1 MLWKHKMLPTGR
13 HCRPQCKWCLVY
25 HKKRSSGGQMQDSFM
40 ATTKSQMTWYEGL
53 QIVTAD
59 CGPRLPTF
67 FLMHR
72 LVGLL
77 ASLSSNL
84 TDRSLLSFKLF
95 VSTAACRHRAA
106 WSQQSRM
113 SAVDCMHMQCSCAAC
128 AQALSHWYME
138 GNSVQL
144 AVQDSQQHE
153 SGCHLRSICS
163 MVWLSAGCQISLQ
176 PAVRMVPESVLT
188 GGDLSLY

>member
-1 MLWKHKMLPTGR
+1 M
-13 HCRPQCKWCLVY
+13 
-25 HKKRSSGGQMQDSFM
+25 
-40 ATTKSQMTWYEGL
+40 EGL
-53 QIVTAD
+53 QVVVAKHD
-59 CGPRLPTF
+59 PGVPTF
-67 FLMHR
+67 FFMHR
-72 LVGLL
+72 LIGLL
-77 ASLSSNL
+77 ASLGSTL
-84 TDRSLLSFKLF
+84 TDRILLSFKLF
-95 VSTAACRHRAA
+95 VSTAACRYRTA

-113 SAVDCMHMQCSCAAC
+113 SAVDCMHLQCLCAAC
-128 AQALSHWYME
+128 AQAQSQWYME

-144 AVQDSQQHE
+144 AVQVSWKQE